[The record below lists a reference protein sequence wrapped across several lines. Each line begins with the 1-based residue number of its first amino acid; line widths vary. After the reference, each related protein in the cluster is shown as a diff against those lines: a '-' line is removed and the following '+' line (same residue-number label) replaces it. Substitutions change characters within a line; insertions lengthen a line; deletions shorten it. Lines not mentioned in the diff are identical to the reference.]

1 MNGSAWYATAIIDI
15 LACREASLHLA
26 SGGEPEKYCS
36 QKELVN
42 EMLLQKWESWPI
54 GAEIDTD
61 QLILEA
67 RVKL

>member
-1 MNGSAWYATAIIDI
+1 MNGSAWYARAIIDI
-15 LACREASLHLA
+15 LACREASLHPA

-36 QKELVN
+36 FVN